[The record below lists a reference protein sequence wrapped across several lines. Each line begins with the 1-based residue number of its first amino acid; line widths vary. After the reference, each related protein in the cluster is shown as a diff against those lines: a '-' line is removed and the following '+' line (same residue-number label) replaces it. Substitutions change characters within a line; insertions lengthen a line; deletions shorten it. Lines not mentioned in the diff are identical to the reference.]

1 MTIRSRNFVIASV
14 VAAAVTAGAV
24 FWTLHSIGNDPRY
37 AHVATIEKSATFRNA
52 NLLAEAERM
61 PVAQSYLTHHF
72 EYQHNASVCG
82 PTSAADLLRSIGHPE
97 SQTDVI
103 AHGAIR
109 TVFGY
114 VIPGLTLDQEASLLR
129 GVTGAPVT
137 LLRDLDLSTFRK
149 YLVDANDPA
158 RRFIVNFHRGPMFG
172 RGGGHFS
179 PILAYLPDRDL
190 VLLGDVNQSY
200 GIYLVS
206 SQRLYDA
213 MNTVDSIT
221 GKKRGLLMVS
231 LQKAS

>member
-1 MTIRSRNFVIASV
+1 
-14 VAAAVTAGAV
+14 
-24 FWTLHSIGNDPRY
+24 
-37 AHVATIEKSATFRNA
+37 
-52 NLLAEAERM
+52 M
-61 PVAQSYLTHHF
+61 PVAQTYLTHHF

-103 AHGAIR
+103 AHGGIR

-114 VIPGLTLDQEASLLR
+114 VIPGLTLDQEASLLH
-129 GVTGAPVT
+129 GATGAPVT
-137 LLRDLDLSTFRK
+137 LLRNLDLPTFRK
-149 YLVDANDPA
+149 YLADANDPA

-179 PILAYLPDRDL
+179 PILAYLPGRDL

-206 SQRLYDA
+206 SRRLYDA
-213 MNTVDSIT
+213 MNTVNSVT
-221 GKKRGLLMVS
+221 AKKRGLLMVS
-231 LQKAS
+231 VQKAS